1 MRGTPAL
8 DTLNPMTLG
17 HAPPTPQCHRCEDL
31 AAADVDGSSDPFV
44 VFKLG
49 QESQQSSVVKSNLNP
64 KWQGAFFDFYK
75 VRGGPGT
82 LPCLA
87 LPGLAD
93 ADWPRPKWWGV
104 TSDSSN
110 AREASTNHD

>member
-1 MRGTPAL
+1 
-8 DTLNPMTLG
+8 MTLG
-17 HAPPTPQCHRCEDL
+17 PAPPLTLDPGPPTPQCRRCEDL
-31 AAADVDGSSDPFV
+31 AAADVGGSSDPFV

-82 LPCLA
+82 LP
-87 LPGLAD
+87 
-93 ADWPRPKWWGV
+93 
-104 TSDSSN
+104 
-110 AREASTNHD
+110 

>member
-1 MRGTPAL
+1 MRMRGTPAL

-87 LPGLAD
+87 WAGRRRLAEAQVVGSD
-93 ADWPRPKWWGV
+93 FRLFQRP
-104 TSDSSN
+104 
-110 AREASTNHD
+110 